1 MAMATPANTVRSYAN
16 KLVIQTTDGRL
27 LVCRT
32 DAKSCQQY
40 TLPSTSKLNV
50 TNDTISAVSGSTVYT
65 LNEQSGEWVVPP
77 DPSPSAALA
86 RTSQAKFQEIWK
98 EGYGEL
104 LPDYYS
110 LWFTN
115 EHRWVNLAL
124 PKLPP
129 RVTAA
134 VPSWDGRCVWILA
147 GNQLMKISV
156 ATRKAAILLPWNT
169 SGITLKGISPAPNGI
184 WVASS
189 AGIMLVDNADDH
201 PVFVKAKLDS
211 ELDGYLTES
220 EEKLVALVE
229 KWQGTPYQY
238 GAQTCQVSTDC
249 SGFVTSVYQEMGF
262 KLPRSSQL
270 IGKADSLPTITDEL
284 QIGDLLVM
292 PGHVAMYMGNG
303 LTVEASSSRGVTWG
317 TVYGRI
323 GVTVKRVMSKS

>member
-1 MAMATPANTVRSYAN
+1 MAMATPAYTIRSYAN
-16 KLVIQTTDGRL
+16 KLVIQTADGRL
-27 LVCRT
+27 LVCHT
-32 DAKSCQQY
+32 DTKSCQQY
-40 TLPSTSKLNV
+40 TLPSASKV
-50 TNDTISAVSGSTVYT
+50 TVSDDTISAVSGLSAFK
-65 LNEQSGEWVVPP
+65 LDEQSGEWVVNPAP
-77 DPSPSAALA
+77 
-86 RTSQAKFQEIWK
+86 TSNAVPAKNNQAKFQEVWK

-110 LWFTN
+110 LWFAN

-129 RVTAA
+129 KVTAA
-134 VPSWDGRCVWILA
+134 VPSWDGRCIWILA

-156 ATRKAAILLPWNT
+156 ATRKAAILLPWNA
-169 SGITLKGISPAPNGI
+169 SGVSLKGISPAPNGI

-189 AGIMLVDNADDH
+189 AGIMLVDNAEDH

-238 GAQTCQVSTDC
+238 GAQSCQVSTDC

-270 IGKADSLPTITDEL
+270 IGKADALPTVTDEL

-317 TVYGRI
+317 TVYGRV
-323 GVTVKRVMSKS
+323 GVTVKRVMPKS